1 MYNYK
6 NSKQKIIEILTSKT
20 PIEKKEKIPADV
32 EFSFENGIL
41 CWVGAVFIDIENS
54 SSLFNTKDEKL
65 ARLMRAFTSEVITIM
80 QDKSDYSQIGIRG
93 DCVYAI
99 YSAPYQSDLA
109 EIFRIA
115 YRLNTFIKMF
125 NKIIINYGYNE
136 INVGIGLGCDENL
149 IIKAGRS
156 GTGIN
161 DKIWIGKA
169 VVDASN
175 LSSIAGRKGIF
186 RIAMS
191 NCFYDNIIDILKKE
205 NNDYTMWIKCKK
217 NYYESTEYYYCDII
231 QTDFNQWIE
240 AGMKNG
246 Y

>member
-1 MYNYK
+1 MYNYR
-6 NSKQKIIEILTSKT
+6 NSKHKIIEILTSKT
-20 PIEKKEKIPADV
+20 PIEKKEKIPADA
-32 EFSFENGIL
+32 EFTFENGIL
-41 CWVGAVFIDIENS
+41 CWVGAIFIDIENS
-54 SSLFNTKDEKL
+54 SKLFKTKDEKL

-80 QDKSDYSQIGIRG
+80 QDKSEYSQIGIRG

-99 YSAPYQSDLA
+99 YSAQYQSNLV

-125 NKIIINYGYNE
+125 NKIIINYGYEE
-136 INVGIGLGCDENL
+136 INAGIGLGCDEDL

-175 LSSIAGRKGIF
+175 FSSIAGRNYISN
-186 RIAMS
+186 IAMS
-191 NCFYDNIIDILKKE
+191 TCFYDNIIDVLKKE
-205 NNDYTMWIKCKK
+205 NSDYVNWIKSKK
-217 NYYESTEYYYCDII
+217 NYYGSIEYYHCDII
-231 QTDFNQWIE
+231 QSDFNRWIDG
-240 AGMKNG
+240 GMKNE